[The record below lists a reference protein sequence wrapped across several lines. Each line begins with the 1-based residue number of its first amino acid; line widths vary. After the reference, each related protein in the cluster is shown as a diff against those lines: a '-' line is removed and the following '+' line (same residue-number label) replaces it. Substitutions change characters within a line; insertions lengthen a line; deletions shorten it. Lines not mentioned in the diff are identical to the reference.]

1 MNRSYKIQILELFRE
16 LNPEIEGKEGKFKEL
31 LFIGEFCNRKIH
43 PVYET
48 DDGRIFVALRNGNQE
63 NLYFARTKKRQIFFS
78 EFRLVEEKQ
87 VLEHLKS
94 SENFLIGK
102 I

>member
-16 LNPEIEGKEGKFKEL
+16 LNPEIEGKTGKFKEI

-48 DDGRIFVALRNGNQE
+48 DDGRTFVAFRNGNQE
-63 NLYFARTKKRQIFFS
+63 NLHFARTRKRQIFFS
-78 EFRLVEEKQ
+78 EFRPIQK
-87 VLEHLKS
+87 LENLKS
-94 SENFLIGK
+94 SENFLNGK